1 MATFWATN
9 AVVLS
14 VVADT
19 ATCVSLPLIVKDKV
33 PSDDGTSV
41 IVILVLAIL
50 TDCIFLR
57 KILYPLPLKLVGS
70 YTLSFKETKEF
81 PFSSGVEA
89 AKSSSSGTID
99 CIILFL

>member
-1 MATFWATN
+1 MATFCATN

-14 VVADT
+14 VVADI
-19 ATCVSLPLIVKDKV
+19 ATCVSLLLIVKDKV

-70 YTLSFKETKEF
+70 YTLSFK
-81 PFSSGVEA
+81 
-89 AKSSSSGTID
+89 
-99 CIILFL
+99 

>member
-14 VVADT
+14 VDADT
-19 ATCVSLPLIVKDKV
+19 SICVSLPLIVKDKV

-70 YTLSFKETKEF
+70 YTLSFK
-81 PFSSGVEA
+81 
-89 AKSSSSGTID
+89 
-99 CIILFL
+99 